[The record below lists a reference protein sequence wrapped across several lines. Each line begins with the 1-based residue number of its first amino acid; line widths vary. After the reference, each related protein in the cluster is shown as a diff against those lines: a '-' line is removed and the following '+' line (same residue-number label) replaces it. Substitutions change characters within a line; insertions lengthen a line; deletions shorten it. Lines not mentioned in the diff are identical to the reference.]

1 MDRDEAMEQGYIPTP
16 IKPLIT
22 VGKSISIASL
32 LSLFKRR
39 KTVIPS
45 EDLKPDDTRDWHNND
60 NGGSGGKAAC

>member
-1 MDRDEAMEQGYIPTP
+1 MDRDEAMGQGYSPTP

-45 EDLKPDDTRDWHNND
+45 EDLKPDGDFSDSD
-60 NGGSGGKAAC
+60 NSGSRVTGAV